1 MSYKKNFANIDFS
14 DLEGVMRINHGTQ
27 GGGQRSDLAAPI
39 IVRDTIEL
47 KSMADGK
54 TYTSKRAL
62 RKSYREQGFV
72 EMGNQRPKRKKPSR
86 KPVRETVEKAFAKA
100 NLL

>member
-14 DLEGVMRINHGTQ
+14 DLEGVTRINHGTE
-27 GGGQRSDLAAPI
+27 GRGQRSDLPTPI
-39 IVRDTIEL
+39 IIQDTVEI

-62 RKSYREQGFV
+62 RKSYREQGV
-72 EMGNQRPKRKKPSR
+72 IEMGNERPKRKKPSR
-86 KPVRETVEKAFAKA
+86 KPVRETVEKAFAQA
-100 NLL
+100 NVL